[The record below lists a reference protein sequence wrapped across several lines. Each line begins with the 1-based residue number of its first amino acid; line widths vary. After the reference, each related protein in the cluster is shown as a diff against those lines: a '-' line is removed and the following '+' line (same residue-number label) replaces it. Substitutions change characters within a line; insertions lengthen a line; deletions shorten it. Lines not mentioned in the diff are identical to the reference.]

1 MVGCVQGGEGSC
13 GGSGRGTR
21 IGDEFDR
28 KGEELLLFW
37 VEFRLV
43 IGGILILFGPAGDSW
58 GSQFS
63 RLEGVQLGKTWN
75 FVVLFIDHSFIHMP
89 CLAY

>member
-1 MVGCVQGGEGSC
+1 VKGAAVATAGEEEEGSVHRE
-13 GGSGRGTR
+13 G
-21 IGDEFDR
+21 
-28 KGEELLLFW
+28 ELLLFW

-43 IGGILILFGPAGDSW
+43 IWGILILFGLAGDPW

-75 FVVLFIDHSFIHMP
+75 FVLLMIILSLMCHA
-89 CLAY
+89 LLN